1 MLDVHSSTIPGP
13 AKIPAPSSIR
23 LTPSAGLAELAKGQ
37 PLPVAELARR
47 LRETPSSMSKHVAIL
62 RRSGIISH
70 GTGSRDYR
78 IPEAYQVPG
87 ERAVDLA
94 GRWSGWRKSP
104 SILFGHL
111 R

>member
-1 MLDVHSSTIPGP
+1 
-13 AKIPAPSSIR
+13 
-23 LTPSAGLAELAKGQ
+23 
-37 PLPVAELARR
+37 LPVAELARR

-87 ERAVDLA
+87 ERAVDL
-94 GRWSGWRKSP
+94 GWALVRLEKVA
-104 SILFGHL
+104 
-111 R
+111 